1 MVVHPCQFC
10 EPIIFRERILANG
23 GLKQISAKSGEGFI
37 SEKQQEQGKIQKFS
51 SSDQRS
57 CLSKNKS
64 CCDQLTAV
72 KTRYPLTSIT
82 WPYRGLSCRAIE
94 VEYLF
99 EVIRWQVTSFQ
110 MIAGSSLFFF
120 NSYEI
125 FKNLFMLSLR
135 ISSYGCT
142 REVWRARKIRKS
154 CTRRPPSATLASW
167 VLSKLP

>member
-57 CLSKNKS
+57 CLSKKKS

-72 KTRYPLTSIT
+72 KTGYPLTSIT

-99 EVIRWQVTSFQ
+99 EVIRVTSFQ
-110 MIAGSSLFFF
+110 MIAGSSLFFLIHMK
-120 NSYEI
+120 Y
-125 FKNLFMLSLR
+125 LR
-135 ISSYGCT
+135 ICSCLACVY
-142 REVWRARKIRKS
+142 RVMDARGKFGEHERYVRVAQGDS
-154 CTRRPPSATLASW
+154 RVQL
-167 VLSKLP
+167 